1 MGKAIK
7 IGDKVR
13 FVDRKAHKQ
22 TPEYYPS
29 VGTIGT
35 VVMDECNPKDW
46 KIQWPKGTTS
56 GDDRWYCGEKSIELF
71 DGKIEKDEMTNEE
84 IWEMLK
90 SKMEKNSLKSVGTIV
105 HNLTDKDCSKL
116 KLTRVYAENDVHN
129 AIALAYKVGY
139 LRSQKGRPFKIGEK
153 KVEEKKQGGHWEPVD
168 PNNLPKEGTKV
179 RYARECEDYKR
190 HDDWI
195 QLNDTGVVE
204 VEETW
209 FGMVL
214 DTPRGWMKWVCFDD
228 AEDCLDM
235 WVEDDE

>member
-1 MGKAIK
+1 MSKAIK

-13 FVDRKAHKQ
+13 FVDRKAHEQ

-35 VVMDECNPKDW
+35 IVMDESNPKDW

-56 GDDRWYCGEKSIELF
+56 GDDRWYCGEESIELF

-90 SKMEKNSLKSVGTIV
+90 PKMAKNG
-105 HNLTDKDCSKL
+105 LTYLHYGYDGDGKKFFYYKDS
-116 KLTRVYAENDVHN
+116 DVIN
-129 AIALAYKVGY
+129 AIAVAYRSGY
-139 LRSQKGRPFKIGEK
+139 ERCMKGRPFKIGEK
-153 KVEEKKQGGHWEPVD
+153 KKKQGGHWEPVN

-179 RYARECEDYKR
+179 RYARECEDYER

-195 QLNDTGVVE
+195 QLNDTGAVE
-204 VEETW
+204 IEATW
-209 FGMVL
+209 FGMTL
-214 DTPRGWMKWVCFDD
+214 DAPRGWMKWVWFDD